1 MPNQTATFRSG
12 EVEIFYRLF
21 GEPGEIPLVILHG
34 QSFFSYD
41 WIGPAAALAGDRQV
55 VAMDQ
60 RGFGDSDWPGDY
72 SVPTLAGDVIA
83 LLDHRGWD
91 RAILAGHS
99 MGGRVCTY
107 AAARNPT
114 RAAGLVL
121 IDWSPELMP
130 EGAKRV
136 TETIAG
142 TPESFPSVEAAMSW
156 YGVDP
161 ASVEGLA
168 KRARYEAYLK
178 AVPGGFMVKRDLHF
192 RNQFRRVLETGERPK
207 LGVDMWAELA
217 AVACPILT
225 LRGDRSDMFAPDMG
239 ARMVAANGRMKVV
252 EVAADHDVAG
262 QDPDGFVRA
271 VRGFLAENGL

>member
-1 MPNQTATFRSG
+1 MTHQTATFRSG

-21 GEPGEIPLVILHG
+21 GEPGATPVAILHG

-41 WIGPAAALAGDRQV
+41 WIAPAGALATDRQV

-60 RGFGDSDWPGDY
+60 RGFGESAWAGDY
-72 SVPTLAGDVIA
+72 SVPTLAADVIA
-83 LLDHRGWD
+83 LLDHLGWD
-91 RAILAGHS
+91 RAVLAGHS

-107 AAARNPT
+107 AAARNPD

-142 TPESFPSVEAAMSW
+142 TPESFPTVEAAMEW
-156 YGVDP
+156 YGADP
-161 ASVEGLA
+161 ASTER
-168 KRARYEAYLK
+168 RARFEAYLQP
-178 AVPGGFMVKRDLHF
+178 VDGGFRVKRDVHF

-217 AVACPILT
+217 NVACPILT
-225 LRGDRSDMFAPDMG
+225 LRGARSDMFAPDMG
-239 ARMVAANGRMKVV
+239 ARMIAAHGRMRVV
-252 EVAADHDVAG
+252 EVDADHDVAG
-262 QDPDGFVRA
+262 QDPQGFVAA
-271 VRGFLAENGL
+271 VRGFLAETGL